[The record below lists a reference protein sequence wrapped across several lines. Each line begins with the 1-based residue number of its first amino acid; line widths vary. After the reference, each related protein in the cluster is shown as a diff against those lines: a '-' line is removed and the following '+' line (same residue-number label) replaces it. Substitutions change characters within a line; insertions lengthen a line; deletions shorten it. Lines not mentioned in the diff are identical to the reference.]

1 MNRPRTRVTTALLE
15 RRARDLKRH
24 LPLAVAGDDQG
35 VHQAR
40 VASRRLREAVPV
52 LTTGLKAG
60 KADKANRKIRR
71 LTRALGTVRELDVTL
86 QLLDALSRSKDVA
99 RAAIEEVRA
108 HVITKRDDR
117 RDTVLRR
124 LDRVNVEKLDRRLKA
139 VADALQEST
148 DERWRLAL
156 AARLLKRT
164 RRLVAAMDD
173 AGQIYNPEGLHE
185 VRIAAKKLR
194 YALEIA
200 ADSRVASARAH
211 VQAIKRAQEMLGR
224 LHDLQVLQAYVAT
237 VQARGSGG
245 GAMAARLEA
254 LARHIEDQCRH
265 LHGRYTATSPVLRQV
280 CADIAVAVVPGLE
293 RVRGRSPL
301 KMTLSARAS
310 ADHGQPAVVK
320 RRRAGR

>member
-1 MNRPRTRVTTALLE
+1 
-15 RRARDLKRH
+15 
-24 LPLAVAGDDQG
+24 

-52 LTTGLKAG
+52 LTTGLKAR

-86 QLLDALSRSKDVA
+86 HLLDEMSRSKDVP
-99 RAAIEEVRA
+99 RSAIEEVRA

-117 RDTVLRR
+117 RGTVLRR

-139 VADALQEST
+139 VASALQEST
-148 DERWRLAL
+148 DERWRQVLG
-156 AARLLKRT
+156 ARLVKRA
-164 RRLVAAMDD
+164 RRLVGAMDD
-173 AGQIYNPEGLHE
+173 AGQIYSPEGLHE

-200 ADSRVASARAH
+200 ADSRVASASAH
-211 VQAIKRAQEMLGR
+211 VQTIKRVQEMLGR

-245 GAMAARLEA
+245 GGMAGRLEA

-265 LHGRYTATSPVLRQV
+265 LHGRYTAVSPTLRQV
-280 CADIAVAVVPGLE
+280 CADIAVAIVPVLE

-301 KMTLSARAS
+301 KMTLSGKAS
-310 ADHGQPAVVK
+310 DNRQTPVVK